1 MLIRTKLAIWLTLL
15 VAVILLLLGG
25 VLYIGYQRMLMD
37 KKDFALK
44 VVANILDSSLPKKPI
59 SKAVVQKTVIRVVT
73 DYPDIEFKGTLIG
86 VYDSPLSIVFSSSL
100 SEKEWLPLTKETWD
114 IALRGETAL
123 TTVFLHRDPIPI
135 RILSKPVFGENGLLY
150 VIQVGTS
157 MQDILST
164 LNSFLL
170 LSLVFVPMATLLV
183 SLGGWWLV
191 RKALGPLDGVVEAA
205 RRISAGDLRH
215 RIDLPKSGR
224 EIGEVAAAFNQMT
237 SRLQVSFD
245 QIRDFTDNVSHELRI
260 PLAILKGETELNLR
274 RPRSLEK
281 YQAVLRSNLEEI
293 LRMQKMVEKLLFL
306 SKADRGEMELDL
318 IEIDLSQLLKEIA
331 SQIQVTA
338 REKGVSIRL
347 DAGGTVYM
355 NGDELLLR
363 ELLFNLTQNAIR
375 HTPSGGEVT
384 LGLSVKG
391 GGIKLFVADTGIG
404 IPSDEK
410 DRIFDRFYQID
421 RSRSNKGR
429 GLGLSICKSV
439 VEAHFGT
446 IQVES
451 TLGRG
456 SRFTVSFSSSLLG
469 PLPLVKTEEV
479 ERSSSY

>member
-391 GGIKLFVADTGIG
+391 GGIELFVADTGIG

-479 ERSSSY
+479 ERISSY

>member
-363 ELLFNLTQNAIR
+363 ELLFNLTQNA
-375 HTPSGGEVT
+375 
-384 LGLSVKG
+384 
-391 GGIKLFVADTGIG
+391 
-404 IPSDEK
+404 
-410 DRIFDRFYQID
+410 
-421 RSRSNKGR
+421 
-429 GLGLSICKSV
+429 
-439 VEAHFGT
+439 
-446 IQVES
+446 
-451 TLGRG
+451 
-456 SRFTVSFSSSLLG
+456 
-469 PLPLVKTEEV
+469 
-479 ERSSSY
+479 